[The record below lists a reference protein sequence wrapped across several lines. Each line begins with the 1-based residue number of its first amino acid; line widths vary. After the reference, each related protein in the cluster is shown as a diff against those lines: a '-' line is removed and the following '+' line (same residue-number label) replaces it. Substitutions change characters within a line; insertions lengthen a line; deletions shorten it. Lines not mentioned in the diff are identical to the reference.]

1 MKNVLKSKRKET
13 FLAKDIENKYYEHIE
28 DINEFI
34 GYYDQNGNITELRE
48 SYSDGYHCSS
58 MFKNGNIVKECSN
71 IQGVCHQK
79 FEYEYDEQGY
89 LKPYAFD
96 YWWEGTCL
104 GKKTLEIE
112 SDNYGNR
119 IERYSEPQFGGDSN
133 TFIYK
138 NGNLIEEHYR
148 QIDKL
153 FDCYNTYDDKDRIIA
168 EEFRLFQLESYLETK
183 IVITQYFYDES
194 DNIIQEK
201 KAVGTLDEKFFNE
214 EISKD
219 EFYTGEYTI
228 KEFIREDDKLLK
240 TILYN
245 CEVDEVDDFLYK
257 DEFKKS
263 SIIEVTEYVREE
275 EEHETTPYMED
286 KNGPFILKI
295 EQEIANDFLQSKLI
309 EIYDKISEMLLKSI
323 KISGYNSTEYEDGIV
338 KVEETIYEYY

>member
-71 IQGVCHQK
+71 IQGVCYQK

-96 YWWEGTCL
+96 YWWEASYL

-148 QIDKL
+148 EFYKL
-153 FDCYNTYDDKDRIIA
+153 LDCYNTYDDKGRLILKSIDEWGGSEII
-168 EEFRLFQLESYLETK
+168 LKY
-183 IVITQYFYDES
+183 YYNDE
-194 DNIIQEK
+194 DEIILLK
-201 KAVGTLDEKFFNE
+201 KAVIERSIDDAELDNE
-214 EISKD
+214 VDVEQCQTTYSLR
-219 EFYTGEYTI
+219 
-228 KEFIREDDKLLK
+228 EFIVKEGILSRE
-240 TILYN
+240 ILYN
-245 CEVDEVDDFLYK
+245 IEAESVDIFLNNDIHTK
-257 DEFKKS
+257 D
-263 SIIEVTEYVREE
+263 IIEITEYIREE
-275 EEHETTPYMED
+275 EELETTPYMED

-309 EIYDKISEMLLKSI
+309 EIYDKTSDMLLKSI
-323 KISGYNSTEYEDGIV
+323 KISGYNSIDFEDGV
-338 KVEETIYEYY
+338 VQVEETIYEYY

>member
-1 MKNVLKSKRKET
+1 MKGVKKSIT
-13 FLAKDIENKYYEHIE
+13 QCFLAKDIDGENYECVKRLHNESIEYDNSRAVIRKQSDNDITIFRYDNGKLVTQSQIWPSAGISHCDIEYDADENK
-28 DINEFI
+28 
-34 GYYDQNGNITELRE
+34 
-48 SYSDGYHCSS
+48 
-58 MFKNGNIVKECSN
+58 
-71 IQGVCHQK
+71 
-79 FEYEYDEQGY
+79 
-89 LKPYAFD
+89 KPYSCIAWNEGFPRKITFD
-96 YWWEGTCL
+96 VEYNEAGQRVEKYIDEEGDYSLTSAYED
-104 GKKTLEIE
+104 GKLVIE
-112 SDNYGNR
+112 SC
-119 IERYSEPQFGGDSN
+119 QTGGRLSS
-133 TFIYK
+133 THLY
-138 NGNLIEEHYR
+138 
-148 QIDKL
+148 
-153 FDCYNTYDDKDRIIA
+153 YDDKDRIIV
-168 EEFRLFQLESYLETK
+168 EEVRLSQIESYLETK

-309 EIYDKISEMLLKSI
+309 EIYDKTSEMLLKSI

-338 KVEETIYEYY
+338 KVEETIYEYYS